1 MLPWITIN
9 KAILILMAHV
19 LKAKN
24 AKVIRAFLLVDLIY
38 IQSFFQAHGPPRRL
52 RFTAQEPSLDNKG
65 KCKKEMQ
72 LEFYCCTS
80 SYLSS
85 NMKKKLRIQ

>member
-24 AKVIRAFLLVDLIY
+24 AKVTRAFFLVDLIY
-38 IQSFFQAHGPPRRL
+38 IKSFFQAHGPP
-52 RFTAQEPSLDNKG
+52 
-65 KCKKEMQ
+65 
-72 LEFYCCTS
+72 
-80 SYLSS
+80 
-85 NMKKKLRIQ
+85 